1 MAGIIVRG
9 FELQF
14 YGCGLDQFLR
24 EMLVPVFSGIKERV
38 VGGRRQIICG
48 KYKKYSENRGS
59 SNL

>member
-14 YGCGLDQFLR
+14 SAVAYQFFC
-24 EMLVPVFSGIKERV
+24 EMLVSVYSGIKERV

-48 KYKKYSENRGS
+48 KYKKYRGNAGI